1 MIKKVFTMIVI
12 VLWYGAAFAAH
23 PLITDDTGSQGKGKL
38 LIEMNSKFT
47 HNKETEDDV
56 IIKETGGEVA
66 AILSYG
72 IADSADVVIG
82 LPYQWSRVKEDGD
95 ITFDEEGVSDIS
107 LEIKWRFFERDGLS
121 LALKPGLTLPTGDE
135 EKGLCN
141 GRTSYGL
148 TLITTKEI
156 EPWAFHLNVA
166 YTHNEY
172 KLEEDEDANRKNI
185 WHASLAT
192 EVEVVKNL
200 RLVANTGM
208 ERNADKESHTHP
220 AFILGGLIY
229 SVSEG
234 LDVDFGVKAGINKS
248 ETDYT
253 ILAGLARRF

>member
-38 LIEMNSKFT
+38 LIEMNSEFT
-47 HNKETEDDV
+47 HNKETEEDV

-72 IADSADVVIG
+72 ITDNADIVLG
-82 LPYQWSRVKEDGD
+82 LPYQWSKTKEDGE
-95 ITFDEEGVSDIS
+95 TTSDEDGVSDMS
-107 LEIKWRFFERDGLS
+107 LEIKWRFFEKEGLS

-135 EKGLCN
+135 EKGLGN
-141 GRTSYGL
+141 GRASYGL
-148 TLITTKEI
+148 NFITTKEVK
-156 EPWAFHLNVA
+156 PWAFHLNVA

-172 KLEEDEDANRKNI
+172 KLEADKDANRKDI
-185 WHASLAT
+185 WHVSLAT

-200 RLVANTGM
+200 RLVANAGM
-208 ERNADKESHTHP
+208 ERNANKELHTHP
-220 AFILGGLIY
+220 AFILGGFIY
-229 SVSEG
+229 SVSER